1 MDGIE
6 LIKLR
11 GISIKVHPS
20 WMLML
25 IIFTRIAQVQFSR
38 TFADQFP
45 AWQGWCLGFLTSIFL
60 LLSVVLREIAHSF
73 AALNEGVKVY
83 GITIFS
89 FSGIKSI
96 GNPSST
102 AMSQLRVA
110 SAGPITSISISIV
123 CFSLSANISPILQN
137 LLAQIGVINLLLA
150 VFNLLPALPLDGGVI
165 LKSLAWYFTG
175 SERKGHR
182 VAIASGR
189 FFSLGV
195 IILGVLTLTV
205 PGAAFL
211 ALFLIT
217 FGWFGL
223 TSTRSQDQIT
233 IVQQTLSNTSVKEI
247 SKRRFRVLEQDQ
259 PLKRLSDLGLI
270 SSIENCSEE
279 WVLLCSSGRWVG
291 YLTPEFLKDVP
302 LEHWNQYLLAD
313 YKKPLSDLPS
323 ISEKSPLWAA
333 VLALEKQKDQRL
345 LVFNLAGLPSGT
357 IDKVDL
363 SEIVLKELGLKL
375 PKTILDEARKNNI
388 YPLGISLVKLVEGMI
403 NNSLIEKSELDK
415 WSVEIPS
422 KSKGSEL

>member
-1 MDGIE
+1 
-6 LIKLR
+6 
-11 GISIKVHPS
+11 
-20 WMLML
+20 ML
-25 IIFTRIAQVQFSR
+25 IIFTRIAQVQFTR

-45 AWQGWCLGFLTSIFL
+45 AWQGWCIGFLTSIFL
-60 LLSVVLREIAHSF
+60 FLSVVLREIAHSF

-96 GNPSST
+96 GTPSST

-110 SAGPITSISISIV
+110 IAGPVASLSISIV
-123 CFSLSANISPILQN
+123 CFSLSVNISPMLQN

-175 SERKGHR
+175 SEIKGHR
-182 VAIASGR
+182 LAIASGR

-211 ALFLIT
+211 ALCLIT
-217 FGWFGL
+217 LGWFGL
-223 TSTRSQDQIT
+223 ASTRSQDQIA

-259 PLKRLSDLGLI
+259 PLKRLGDLGLI
-270 SSIENCSEE
+270 SSNENSSKE

-291 YLTPEFLKDVP
+291 YITPEFFKDVP
-302 LEHWNQYLLAD
+302 FEHWSQYLLGD
-313 YKKPLSDLPS
+313 YRKPLSDLPS

-363 SEIVLKELGLKL
+363 SEIVLKKLGLKL

-388 YPLGISLVKLVEGMI
+388 YPLGISLDKLVERMI
-403 NNSLIEKSELDK
+403 NNSLIQKSDLDK
-415 WSVEIPS
+415 WFVEIT
-422 KSKGSEL
+422 SEISEPES